1 MRLTPGCGELV
12 INKINPSR
20 INSVDLMVSPH
31 SVGLSSKAPFGS
43 VKIYENGWASE
54 ILHQLGDAESHY
66 NPP

>member
-1 MRLTPGCGELV
+1 
-12 INKINPSR
+12 
-20 INSVDLMVSPH
+20 MVSPH